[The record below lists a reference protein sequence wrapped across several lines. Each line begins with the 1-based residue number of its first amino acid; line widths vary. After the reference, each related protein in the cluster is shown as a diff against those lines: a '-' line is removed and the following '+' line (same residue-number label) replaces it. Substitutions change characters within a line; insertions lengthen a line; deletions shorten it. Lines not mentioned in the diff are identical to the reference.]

1 MEGSSAP
8 VAPLAQ
14 TDETCFRDLFPRSP
28 SPPAQLP
35 AHTHALPA
43 QAELSLAREPKVSS
57 SKQQPPAAGIPAPL
71 PGLSSHAEA
80 TLLDAC
86 VVKQ

>member
-1 MEGSSAP
+1 MEGSLAP

-14 TDETCFRDLFPRSP
+14 TDETCFRDPFPRSP
-28 SPPAQLP
+28 CPP
-35 AHTHALPA
+35 THALPA
-43 QAELSLAREPKVSS
+43 QAELSLAGVREPKVPS